1 MRSMRIGIFLLSAF
15 LLLAGNAWADQRDS
29 RLAGLF
35 NQLAKARS
43 PVEAGVLTI
52 QIGELWRASG
62 SDTTD
67 LLMDRAA
74 ASVEQQD
81 YDTGLKLLNAVVQ
94 MKPGYAEAHFRRAE
108 LFLLMDSTEQA
119 AADLAKAVSLEPRDF
134 RAHVL
139 IGRIADGAGQSAAAL
154 QAYRRALAINPSMEA
169 VLKRAGE
176 LMMLEEDR
184 TTL

>member
-1 MRSMRIGIFLLSAF
+1 MSPMRLGIFIVSAL
-15 LLLAGNAWADQRDS
+15 LLLAGNAMADQKDP

-35 NQLAKARS
+35 NQLSKVRS
-43 PVEAGVLTI
+43 PLEAGVLTL

-81 YDTGLKLLNAVVQ
+81 YDTALKLLNAVNQ
-94 MKPGYAEAHFRRAE
+94 MKPAYAEAYFRRAE
-108 LFLLMDSTEQA
+108 LFMLMDSTEQA
-119 AADLAKAVSLEPRDF
+119 AADLSKVVSLEPRDF

-139 IGRIADGAGQSAAAL
+139 IGKIADDAGQSAAAL
-154 QAYRRALAINPSMEA
+154 QAYRRALAINPSMA
-169 VLKRAGE
+169 PVLKRAGE
-176 LMMLEEDR
+176 LMMLEKDR